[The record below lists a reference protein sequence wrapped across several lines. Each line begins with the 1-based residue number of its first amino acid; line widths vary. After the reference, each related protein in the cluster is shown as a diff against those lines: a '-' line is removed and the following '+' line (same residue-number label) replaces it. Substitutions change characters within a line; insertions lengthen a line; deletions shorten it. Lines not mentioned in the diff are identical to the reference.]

1 MRSKENITKIIA
13 NRAKI
18 NSKIVRL
25 FRFLITGKNDFL
37 SWLAFF
43 KESET
48 LSNAIKPK
56 VTEARKNTI
65 KGESLGFIIPW
76 PQKNGCVKNNNIT
89 KKKPGSETKPLHRT
103 NKIQSPNR
111 NTTK

>member
-25 FRFLITGKNDFL
+25 FRFLITGKNDFF

-65 KGESLGFIIPW
+65 KGVSLGFIIPW
-76 PQKNGCVKNNNIT
+76 PHNNGCVKYSNVA
-89 KKKPGSETKPLHRT
+89 KKDADSETNRLHRT

-111 NTTK
+111 NTM